1 MKSHLQK
8 GKRTLIWTPLQ
19 RKIFLLVVSLFTLV
33 FALTLVSIYQAAYN
47 QAERVFVTR
56 LNVGKNV
63 FMNEIVNAKKHL
75 DSSVETIAK
84 DWALRSA
91 IGQGEDTESI
101 KSVLFNHG
109 RRIDADIALV
119 LDKRFMLI
127 AQYGGEDL
135 TIDRF
140 LAQDLDEKQQNRA
153 WIAMVGN
160 EPFMMSAEPI
170 KAPATIGWLLMGK
183 KLNLSFLERIKN
195 LISLEIN
202 LLVLSD
208 SQNQILLSTHNNSVI
223 VQRELQQVTTSFV
236 SQGAMLDT
244 YIMGSEDWVALPFS
258 IFNNKQQHFVVV
270 LQDPIRAWLKT
281 RNAFMLELLPFFI
294 VGILLALLGSFFI
307 ARSITRPVGR
317 LLEAAKLVASG
328 SYTDPIDVSEKSELG
343 ELAQEFSSMQRAVM
357 DREHKIKDQA
367 EEIRQTNTIKYQ
379 VEIAQKEQQLAAS
392 ATDAKSRFL
401 ANVSHE
407 IRTPLNSIIGYSE
420 ILSDVNANDTDKTKA
435 ILAVHN
441 GGQYLLN
448 IVNDVLDLS
457 KIEAGK
463 IQLDKADISLV
474 GLLQEVTDYMEGFA
488 REKHL
493 AFNLNLN
500 FPLPYEFS
508 SDPTRLKQILLNLC
522 NNAIKFTHQ
531 GQVDLHVHWDAFRR
545 RFIFVVSDTG
555 PGMND
560 EQQLRLF
567 TAFSQGNQSTSRKY
581 GGTGLGLYISKQLTE
596 MLGGHI
602 KVTSQEGQGSQF
614 AVYMPYAEA
623 TNKQVMIR
631 QSQANEITGK
641 DLKPTI
647 DVPLLS
653 GHILCA
659 DDNEDNRQ
667 LVAYLVAKTGAQ
679 LTLVEDGQQALN
691 AAEHIAFDLVLMDMQ
706 MPEMDGLQATIIL
719 KQRGIQAPIIMLT
732 ANVDSNSKKD
742 MLAAGA
748 KAHFAKPIDSQRF
761 YAMLVKYL
769 YDDRS
774 DDRSKYRSDDRSEY
788 SGEGVGVEENQET
801 VVDNTSLTKFDNTH
815 DEFEQLIHN
824 YRLSFKDKLLDI
836 RFAME
841 EEDWVQI
848 KSLMH
853 KLKGSAG
860 SYGFQTLSE
869 LAILVEENIEQ
880 GNLLQAKCFV
890 VDMQQTM
897 FQLYSETE
905 QPSFQNPKMDKI

>member
-1 MKSHLQK
+1 VKSHLQK
-8 GKRTLIWTPLQ
+8 NRFALIWTPLQ
-19 RKIFLLVVSLFTLV
+19 KKIFLLVVSLFTLV

-47 QAERVFVTR
+47 QAEREFVAR

-63 FMNEIVNAKKHL
+63 FMNEIVIAKQHL

-91 IGQGEDTESI
+91 IGKGEDAKSI

-109 RRIDADIALV
+109 KRIDADIALV

-127 AQYGGEDL
+127 AQYGGKDL
-135 TIDRF
+135 TVDRF
-140 LAQDLDEKQQNRA
+140 LAQDLDIKQQNMA
-153 WIAMVGN
+153 WISMVGN
-160 EPFMMSAEPI
+160 EPFMMSAESI
-170 KAPATIGWLLMGK
+170 KAPASIGWLLMGK
-183 KLNLSFLERIKN
+183 KLNRPFLDRIKT
-195 LISLEIN
+195 LISLDIN
-202 LLVLSD
+202 VLLVGD
-208 SQNQILLSTHNNSVI
+208 SQNEILLSSQNNSVL
-223 VQRELQQVTTSFV
+223 VQQEIQNVTASFV
-236 SQGAMLDT
+236 DRGAMPDMH
-244 YIMGSEDWVALPFS
+244 IMGSEDWVGLPFS
-258 IFNNKQQHFVVV
+258 MFNNQKQHFVVV
-270 LQDPIRAWLKT
+270 LQDSISDWFKT

-294 VGILLALLGSFFI
+294 AGILLALLGSFFI

-317 LLEAAKLVASG
+317 LLQAAKLVASG
-328 SYTDPIDVSEKSELG
+328 SYTDQIEVSEKSELG
-343 ELAQEFSSMQRAVM
+343 ELAREFSSMQSAVM
-357 DREHKIKDQA
+357 EREQKIKDQA
-367 EEIRQTNTIKYQ
+367 QEIRQTNTIKHQ

-420 ILSDVNANDTDKTKA
+420 ILSDKNATEYDKSKA
-435 ILAVHN
+435 TLAVHN

-474 GLLQEVTDYMEGFA
+474 ALLQEVAAYMEGFA

-493 AFNLNLN
+493 AFNLKLN
-500 FPLPYEFS
+500 FPLPYEFH

-522 NNAIKFTHQ
+522 NNAIKFTQQ
-531 GQVDLHVHWDAFRR
+531 GQVDLNVHWDTLRQ

-555 PGMND
+555 LGMSD

-596 MLGGHI
+596 ILGGHI
-602 KVTSQEGQGSQF
+602 KVTSQEGLGSQF
-614 AVYMPYAEA
+614 AVYMPYIKAI
-623 TNKQVMIR
+623 NKQVMTD
-631 QSQANEITGK
+631 QGQADEVLQQ
-641 DLKPTI
+641 DLTPNV
-647 DVPLLS
+647 DVPKLV

-691 AAEHIAFDLVLMDMQ
+691 AIKKGTFDLVLMDMQ
-706 MPEMDGLQATIIL
+706 MPEMDGLQATTIL
-719 KQRGIQAPIIMLT
+719 QQQNFQAPIIMLT
-732 ANVDSNSKKD
+732 ANVDSNSKKN

-761 YAMLVKYL
+761 YAMLVEYL
-769 YDDRS
+769 CAKTCEKKS
-774 DDRSKYRSDDRSEY
+774 DNAVSD
-788 SGEGVGVEENQET
+788 N
-801 VVDNTSLTKFDNTH
+801 KFLIKLPNAHT
-815 DEFEQLIHN
+815 EFDQLIQN
-824 YRLSFKDKLLDI
+824 YRLSFKEKLADI
-836 RFAME
+836 HAVVKQQ
-841 EEDWVQI
+841 DWAQV

-860 SYGFQTLSE
+860 SYGFQQLSDF
-869 LAILVEENIEQ
+869 AILIENYLDQ
-880 GNLLQAKCFV
+880 GDLSKAKGYI
-890 VDMQQTM
+890 VDMQKCM
-897 FQLYSETE
+897 HKLYNETE
-905 QPSFQNPKMDKI
+905 QPLATKPKRND

>member
-8 GKRTLIWTPLQ
+8 GKQLIWTPLQ

-47 QAERVFVTR
+47 QAEREFVAR

-63 FMNEIVNAKKHL
+63 FMNEVVIAKQHL

-91 IGQGEDTESI
+91 IGQGEDTKSI

-109 RRIDADIALV
+109 KRINADIALV
-119 LDKRFMLI
+119 LDKSFMLI

-135 TIDRF
+135 TVERF
-140 LAQDLDEKQQNRA
+140 LAADLDDKQQNNP

-160 EPFMMSAEPI
+160 EPFLMAAKPI

-183 KLNLSFLERIKN
+183 KLNLTFLNRIKS
-195 LISLEIN
+195 LISLDIN
-202 LLVLSD
+202 MLVVGNN
-208 SQNQILLSTHNNSVI
+208 QNEVLLSTQTNSAA
-223 VQRELQQVTTSFV
+223 VQQELKQVTERFV
-236 SQGAMLDT
+236 TQGATVDMHV
-244 YIMGSEDWVALPFS
+244 MGSEDWVALPFS
-258 IFNNKQQHFVVV
+258 IFNNQQQYFVVL
-270 LQDPIRAWLKT
+270 LQDSIREWLKT
-281 RNAFMLELLPFFI
+281 RNTFMLELLPFFM

-317 LLEAAKLVASG
+317 LLQAAKLVASG
-328 SYTDPIDVSEKSELG
+328 SYTDPIEVSEKSELG
-343 ELAQEFSSMQRAVM
+343 ELAREFSSMQSAVM
-357 DREHKIKDQA
+357 EREQKIKDQA

-379 VEIAQKEQQLAAS
+379 VEIAQKEQHLAAS
-392 ATDAKSRFL
+392 ATEAKSRFL

-420 ILSDVNANDTDKTKA
+420 ILSDVHASEDAKTKA

-463 IQLDKADISLV
+463 IQLEKADINLV
-474 GLLQEVTDYMEGFA
+474 GLLQEVSAYMEGFA
-488 REKHL
+488 KEKHL
-493 AFNLNLN
+493 AFNLKLN
-500 FPLPYEFS
+500 FPLPYEFT

-531 GQVDLHVHWDAFRR
+531 GQVDLQVHWDTFRQ

-555 PGMND
+555 PGMSD
-560 EQQLRLF
+560 AQQLRLF

-602 KVTSQEGQGSQF
+602 KVTSQEGHGSQF
-614 AVYMPYAEA
+614 AVYMPYIAA
-623 TNKQVMIR
+623 SNKQVMIN
-631 QSQANEITGK
+631 QSQADAVLSTGAKPNLEIPELT
-641 DLKPTI
+641 
-647 DVPLLS
+647 

-679 LTLVEDGQQALN
+679 LTLVEDGKQALGV
-691 AAEHIAFDLVLMDMQ
+691 AANTPFDLILMDMQ
-706 MPEMDGLQATIIL
+706 MPEMDGLQATTIL
-719 KQRGIQAPIIMLT
+719 KQRGFDRPIIMLT
-732 ANVDSNSKKD
+732 ANVDANSKDK

-748 KAHFAKPIDSQRF
+748 TAHFPKPIDSRRF
-761 YAMLVKYL
+761 YIMLAKYL
-769 YDDRS
+769 GKTIGDETNYQASGINFYNNQDRNTG
-774 DDRSKYRSDDRSEY
+774 SE
-788 SGEGVGVEENQET
+788 
-801 VVDNTSLTKFDNTH
+801 FA
-815 DEFEQLIHN
+815 QLIQN
-824 YRLSFKDKLLDI
+824 YRVSFKDKLVAI
-836 RFAME
+836 QSAME
-841 EEDWVQI
+841 QQNWIQV

-860 SYGFQTLSE
+860 SYGFQELSDC
-869 LAILVEENIEQ
+869 AILVEQHIDSD
-880 GNLLQAKCFV
+880 NLQQANRCLITLQKH
-890 VDMQQTM
+890 MQQ
-897 FQLYSETE
+897 LYRETE
-905 QPSFQNPKMDKI
+905 SPNAKTV

>member
-1 MKSHLQK
+1 MKSKQALV
-8 GKRTLIWTPLQ
+8 WTPLQ

-47 QAERVFVTR
+47 QAEREFVTR

-63 FMNEIVNAKKHL
+63 FKNEIVIAKQHL

-91 IGQGEDTESI
+91 IGQGEDTKSI

-109 RRIDADIALV
+109 KRINADIALV

-135 TIDRF
+135 TVDRF
-140 LAQDLDEKQQNRA
+140 LAHDLDDKQKNRA

-160 EPFMMSAEPI
+160 DPFMMSAEPI

-183 KLNLSFLERIKN
+183 KLNLAFLDRIKT
-195 LISLEIN
+195 LISLDIN
-202 LLVLSD
+202 FLVVGD
-208 SQNQILLSTHNNSVI
+208 HQNKILLSTKNNTVN
-223 VQRELQQVTTSFV
+223 VQQALQLVTERFV
-236 SQGAMLDT
+236 AQGAIIDMH
-244 YIMGSEDWVALPFS
+244 IMGSEDWVALPFS
-258 IFNNKQQHFVVV
+258 IFNNQQQHFIVL
-270 LQDPIRAWLKT
+270 LQDSISDWLKT

-317 LLEAAKLVASG
+317 LLQAAKLVASG
-328 SYTDPIDVSEKSELG
+328 SYTDQIKVSEKSELG
-343 ELAQEFSSMQRAVM
+343 ELAREFSSMQSAVM
-357 DREHKIKDQA
+357 EREQKIKDQA

-392 ATDAKSRFL
+392 ATDAKNRFL

-420 ILSDVNANDTDKTKA
+420 ILSDVHASEDDKTKA

-474 GLLQEVTDYMEGFA
+474 GLLQEVSAYMEGFA

-493 AFNLNLN
+493 AFNLKLN
-500 FPLPYEFS
+500 FPVPYEFT

-531 GQVDLHVHWDAFRR
+531 GQVDLHVHWDTFRQR
-545 RFIFVVSDTG
+545 LIFVISDTG
-555 PGMND
+555 PGMSD

-614 AVYMPYAEA
+614 AVYMPYIEA
-623 TNKQVMIR
+623 SNKQVMTN
-631 QSQANEITGK
+631 QNQADAVLLRDAKPDVEIPELT
-641 DLKPTI
+641 
-647 DVPLLS
+647 

-691 AAEHIAFDLVLMDMQ
+691 VAENTAFDLVLMDMQ
-706 MPEMDGLQATIIL
+706 MPEMDGLQATTCL
-719 KQRGIQAPIIMLT
+719 KQRGFTAPIIMLT
-732 ANVDSNSKKD
+732 ANVDSNSKKS

-748 KAHFAKPIDSQRF
+748 KAHFAKPIDSQSF
-761 YAMLVKYL
+761 YAMLAKHL
-769 YDDRS
+769 GKGIDDDKKHNAVAANQPQTKPRNSRS
-774 DDRSKYRSDDRSEY
+774 
-788 SGEGVGVEENQET
+788 
-801 VVDNTSLTKFDNTH
+801 
-815 DEFEQLIHN
+815 EFEQLIQN
-824 YRLSFKDKLLDI
+824 YRLSFKDKLADI
-836 RFAME
+836 QSAIE
-841 EEDWVQI
+841 QQDWEKI

-860 SYGFQTLSE
+860 SYGFQQLSDF
-869 LAILVEENIEQ
+869 AILVEEHIDAGKPQEAKEYVATI
-880 GNLLQAKCFV
+880 QAN
-890 VDMQQTM
+890 MQQ
-897 FQLYSETE
+897 LYRETE
-905 QPSFQNPKMDKI
+905 RPNSKTA

>member
-1 MKSHLQK
+1 MKSHIQANK
-8 GKRTLIWTPLQ
+8 HPLIWTPLQ
-19 RKIFLLVVSLFTLV
+19 KKIFLLVVSLFTLV

-47 QAERVFVTR
+47 QAEREFVAR

-63 FMNEIVNAKKHL
+63 FLNEVIIAKQHL

-91 IGQGEDTESI
+91 IGQGEDAESI

-109 RRIDADIALV
+109 KRINADIALV
-119 LDKRFMLI
+119 LDKSFMLI

-135 TIDRF
+135 TVGRF
-140 LAQDLDEKQQNRA
+140 LAQDLDDKQQSRA

-170 KAPATIGWLLMGK
+170 KAPATIGWLLMGR
-183 KLNLSFLERIKN
+183 KLNLPFLDRIKT
-195 LISLEIN
+195 LISLDIN
-202 LLVLSD
+202 LLVVD
-208 SQNQILLSTHNNSVI
+208 DEQNQVLLSTQNNSVI
-223 VQRELQQVTTSFV
+223 VRQELQQVTASFV
-236 SQGAMLDT
+236 EKSTNINMHVMGA
-244 YIMGSEDWVALPFS
+244 EDWVALPFS
-258 IFNNKQQHFVVV
+258 IFNNNQQHFVVV
-270 LQDPIRAWLKT
+270 LQDSISAWLKT
-281 RNAFMLELLPFFI
+281 RNAFMLELLPFFM

-317 LLEAAKLVASG
+317 LLEAARLVASG
-328 SYTDPIDVSEKSELG
+328 SYTDQIEVSEKSELG
-343 ELAQEFSSMQRAVM
+343 ELAREFSSMQSAVM
-357 DREHKIKDQA
+357 EREQKIKDQA

-392 ATDAKSRFL
+392 ATEAKSRFL

-420 ILSDVNANDTDKTKA
+420 ILSDVNANDDDKAKA

-463 IQLDKADISLV
+463 IQLDKTDISLV
-474 GLLQEVTDYMEGFA
+474 GLLREVTAYMEGFA

-493 AFNLNLN
+493 AFNLKLN
-500 FPLPYEFS
+500 FPLPHEFN

-531 GQVDLHVHWDAFRR
+531 GQVDLQVHWDTFRQ
-545 RFIFVVSDTG
+545 RFIFVISDTG
-555 PGMND
+555 PGMSD

-614 AVYMPYAEA
+614 AVYMPYVEA
-623 TNKQVMIR
+623 ANKQVMFN
-631 QSQANEITGK
+631 QSQADEILHK
-641 DLKPTI
+641 DLKPNVH
-647 DVPLLS
+647 VPELT

-667 LVAYLVAKTGAQ
+667 LVAYLVAKTGVQ
-679 LTLVEDGQQALN
+679 LTLVEDGLQALTATEN
-691 AAEHIAFDLVLMDMQ
+691 TKFDLILMDMQ
-706 MPEMDGLQATIIL
+706 MPEMDGLQATRLI
-719 KQRGIQAPIIMLT
+719 KQRGFQGPIVMLT
-732 ANVDSNSKKD
+732 ANVDSNSKKN

-748 KAHFAKPIDSQRF
+748 IAHFAKPIDSQNF
-761 YAMLVKYL
+761 YTMLNEYL
-769 YDDRS
+769 GDKTIVGGNQPADAGNNSSNKVSNIRS
-774 DDRSKYRSDDRSEY
+774 
-788 SGEGVGVEENQET
+788 
-801 VVDNTSLTKFDNTH
+801 
-815 DEFEQLIHN
+815 EFEQLIHN
-824 YRLSFKDKLLDI
+824 YRLSFTSKLADI
-836 RFAME
+836 EAAKE
-841 EEDWVQI
+841 TQDWTCI

-860 SYGFQTLSE
+860 SYGFGQLSDF
-869 LAILVEENIEQ
+869 AILVEEHIDQ
-880 GNLLQAKCFV
+880 GNLQEAMGYIIALQDCMRQLQLTAK
-890 VDMQQTM
+890 T
-897 FQLYSETE
+897 S
-905 QPSFQNPKMDKI
+905 

>member
-1 MKSHLQK
+1 VKSHLQK
-8 GKRTLIWTPLQ
+8 NRFALIWTPLQ
-19 RKIFLLVVSLFTLV
+19 KKIFLLVVSLFTLV

-47 QAERVFVTR
+47 QAEREFVAR

-63 FMNEIVNAKKHL
+63 FMNEIVIAKQHL

-91 IGQGEDTESI
+91 IGKGEDAKSI

-109 RRIDADIALV
+109 KRIDADIALV

-127 AQYGGEDL
+127 AQYGGKDL
-135 TIDRF
+135 TVDRF
-140 LAQDLDEKQQNRA
+140 LAQDLDIKQQNMA
-153 WIAMVGN
+153 WISMVGN
-160 EPFMMSAEPI
+160 EPFMMSAESI
-170 KAPATIGWLLMGK
+170 KAPASIGWLLMGK
-183 KLNLSFLERIKN
+183 KLNRPFLDRIKT
-195 LISLEIN
+195 LISLDIN
-202 LLVLSD
+202 VLLVGD
-208 SQNQILLSTHNNSVI
+208 SQNEILLSSQNNSVL
-223 VQRELQQVTTSFV
+223 VQQEIQNVTASFV
-236 SQGAMLDT
+236 DRGAMPDMH
-244 YIMGSEDWVALPFS
+244 IMGSEDWVGLPFS
-258 IFNNKQQHFVVV
+258 IFNNQKQHFVVV
-270 LQDPIRAWLKT
+270 LQDSISDWFKT

-294 VGILLALLGSFFI
+294 AGILLALLGSFFI

-317 LLEAAKLVASG
+317 LLQAAKLVASG
-328 SYTDPIDVSEKSELG
+328 SYTDQIKVSEKSELG
-343 ELAQEFSSMQRAVM
+343 ELAREFSSMQSAVM
-357 DREHKIKDQA
+357 EREQKIKDQA
-367 EEIRQTNTIKYQ
+367 QEIRQTNTIKHQ

-420 ILSDVNANDTDKTKA
+420 ILSDKNATEYDKSKA
-435 ILAVHN
+435 TLAVHN

-474 GLLQEVTDYMEGFA
+474 ALLQEVAAYMEGFA

-493 AFNLNLN
+493 AFNLKLN
-500 FPLPYEFS
+500 FPLPYEFH

-522 NNAIKFTHQ
+522 NNAIKFTQQ
-531 GQVDLHVHWDAFRR
+531 GQVDLNVHWDTLRQ

-555 PGMND
+555 LGMSD

-596 MLGGHI
+596 ILGGHI
-602 KVTSQEGQGSQF
+602 KVTSQEGLGSQF
-614 AVYMPYAEA
+614 AVYMPYIKAI
-623 TNKQVMIR
+623 NKQVMTD
-631 QSQANEITGK
+631 QGQADEVLQQ
-641 DLKPTI
+641 DLTPNI
-647 DVPLLS
+647 DVPKLV

-691 AAEHIAFDLVLMDMQ
+691 AIKKDTFDLVLMDMQ
-706 MPEMDGLQATIIL
+706 MPEMDGLQATTIL
-719 KQRGIQAPIIMLT
+719 QQQNFQAPIIMLT
-732 ANVDSNSKKD
+732 ANVDSNSKKN

-761 YAMLVKYL
+761 YAMLVEYL
-769 YDDRS
+769 CAKTCEKKS
-774 DDRSKYRSDDRSEY
+774 DNAVSD
-788 SGEGVGVEENQET
+788 N
-801 VVDNTSLTKFDNTH
+801 KFLIKLPNAHT
-815 DEFEQLIHN
+815 EFDQLIQN
-824 YRLSFKDKLLDI
+824 YRLSFKEKLADI
-836 RFAME
+836 HAVVKQQ
-841 EEDWVQI
+841 DWAQV

-860 SYGFQTLSE
+860 SYGFQQLSDF
-869 LAILVEENIEQ
+869 AILIENYLDQ
-880 GNLLQAKCFV
+880 GDLSKAKGYI
-890 VDMQQTM
+890 VDMQKCM
-897 FQLYSETE
+897 HKLYNETE
-905 QPSFQNPKMDKI
+905 QPLATKPKRND

>member
-8 GKRTLIWTPLQ
+8 NRFALIWTPLQ
-19 RKIFLLVVSLFTLV
+19 KKIFLLVVSLFTLV

-47 QAERVFVTR
+47 QAEREFVAR

-63 FMNEIVNAKKHL
+63 FMNEIVIAKQHL

-91 IGQGEDTESI
+91 IGKGEDAKSI

-109 RRIDADIALV
+109 KRIDADIALV

-127 AQYGGEDL
+127 AQYGGKDL
-135 TIDRF
+135 TVDRF
-140 LAQDLDEKQQNRA
+140 LAQDLDIKQQNMA
-153 WIAMVGN
+153 WISMVGN
-160 EPFMMSAEPI
+160 EPFMMSAESI
-170 KAPATIGWLLMGK
+170 KAPASIGWLLMGK
-183 KLNLSFLERIKN
+183 KLNRPFLDRIKT
-195 LISLEIN
+195 LISLDIN
-202 LLVLSD
+202 VLLVGD
-208 SQNQILLSTHNNSVI
+208 SQNEILLSSQNNSVL
-223 VQRELQQVTTSFV
+223 VQQEIQNVTASFV
-236 SQGAMLDT
+236 DRGAMPDMH
-244 YIMGSEDWVALPFS
+244 IMGSEDWVGLPFS
-258 IFNNKQQHFVVV
+258 IFNNQKQHFVVV
-270 LQDPIRAWLKT
+270 LQDSISDWFKT

-294 VGILLALLGSFFI
+294 AGILLALLGSFFI

-317 LLEAAKLVASG
+317 LLQAAKLVASG
-328 SYTDPIDVSEKSELG
+328 SYTDQIKVSEKSELG
-343 ELAQEFSSMQRAVM
+343 ELAREFSSMQSAVM
-357 DREHKIKDQA
+357 EREQKIKDQA
-367 EEIRQTNTIKYQ
+367 QEIRQTNTIKHQ

-420 ILSDVNANDTDKTKA
+420 ILSDKNATEYDKSKA
-435 ILAVHN
+435 TLAVHN

-474 GLLQEVTDYMEGFA
+474 ALLQEVAAYMEGFA

-493 AFNLNLN
+493 AFNLKLN
-500 FPLPYEFS
+500 FPLPYEFH

-522 NNAIKFTHQ
+522 NNAIKFTQQ
-531 GQVDLHVHWDAFRR
+531 GQVDLNVHWDTLRQ

-555 PGMND
+555 LGMSD

-596 MLGGHI
+596 ILGGHI
-602 KVTSQEGQGSQF
+602 KVTSQEGLGSQF
-614 AVYMPYAEA
+614 AVYMPYIKAI
-623 TNKQVMIR
+623 NKQVMTD
-631 QSQANEITGK
+631 QGQADEVLQQ
-641 DLKPTI
+641 DLTPNI
-647 DVPLLS
+647 DVPKLV

-691 AAEHIAFDLVLMDMQ
+691 AIKKGTFDLVLMDMQ
-706 MPEMDGLQATIIL
+706 MPEMDGLQATTIL
-719 KQRGIQAPIIMLT
+719 QQQNFQAPIIMLT
-732 ANVDSNSKKD
+732 ANVDSNSKKN

-761 YAMLVKYL
+761 YAMLVEYL
-769 YDDRS
+769 CAKTCEKKS
-774 DDRSKYRSDDRSEY
+774 DNAVSD
-788 SGEGVGVEENQET
+788 N
-801 VVDNTSLTKFDNTH
+801 KFLIKLPNAHT
-815 DEFEQLIHN
+815 EFDQLIQN
-824 YRLSFKDKLLDI
+824 YRLSFKEKLADI
-836 RFAME
+836 HAVVKQQ
-841 EEDWVQI
+841 DWAQV

-860 SYGFQTLSE
+860 SYGFQQLSDF
-869 LAILVEENIEQ
+869 AILIENYLDQ
-880 GNLLQAKCFV
+880 GDLSKAKGYI
-890 VDMQQTM
+890 VDMQKCM
-897 FQLYSETE
+897 HKLYNETE
-905 QPSFQNPKMDKI
+905 QPLATKPKRND

>member
-1 MKSHLQK
+1 MTSQHA
-8 GKRTLIWTPLQ
+8 LIWTPLQ

-47 QAERVFVTR
+47 QAEREFVTR

-63 FMNEIVNAKKHL
+63 FMNEIVIAKQHL

-91 IGQGEDTESI
+91 IGLGEDAESI

-109 RRIDADIALV
+109 KRIDADIALV

-135 TIDRF
+135 TVDRF
-140 LAQDLDEKQQNRA
+140 LAQNLDEKQQSRA
-153 WIAMVGN
+153 WITMVDT
-160 EPFMMSAEPI
+160 EPFIMSAEPI

-183 KLNLSFLERIKN
+183 KLSLHFLDRIKT
-195 LISLEIN
+195 LISLDIN
-202 LLVLSD
+202 LLVVGD
-208 SQNQILLSTHNNSVI
+208 NQNQLLLSTQHNNVI
-223 VQRELQQVTTSFV
+223 VAQELQQVASSFV
-236 SQGAMLDT
+236 AQGAIIDMP
-244 YIMGSEDWVALPFS
+244 IMGSEDWVALPFS
-258 IFNNKQQHFVVV
+258 IFNHQQQHFVVV
-270 LQDPIRAWLKT
+270 LQDSIRAWLKT
-281 RNAFMLELLPFFI
+281 RNVFMLELLPFFI
-294 VGILLALLGSFFI
+294 VGILLALLGSFLI

-317 LLEAAKLVASG
+317 LLQAAKLVASG
-328 SYTDPIDVSEKSELG
+328 SYTDPIEVSEKSELG
-343 ELAQEFSSMQRAVM
+343 ELAREFSSMQSAVM
-357 DREHKIKDQA
+357 EREQKIKDQA

-420 ILSDVNANDTDKTKA
+420 ILSDVNASESDKTKA
-435 ILAVHN
+435 TLAVHN

-463 IQLDKADISLV
+463 IQLNKTDISLV
-474 GLLQEVTDYMEGFA
+474 GMLQEVTAYMEGFA
-488 REKHL
+488 KEKHL
-493 AFNLNLN
+493 AFHLKLN
-500 FPLPYEFS
+500 FPLPYEFN

-531 GQVDLHVHWDAFRR
+531 GQVDLHVHWDTFKR

-555 PGMND
+555 PGMSD

-567 TAFSQGNQSTSRKY
+567 TAFSQGNQSSSRKY

-614 AVYMPYAEA
+614 AVYMPYIAA
-623 TNKQVMIR
+623 TDKQVMTN
-631 QSQANEITGK
+631 QHQADEVLRR
-641 DLKPTI
+641 DLKPKV
-647 DVPLLS
+647 DVPELK

-679 LTLVEDGQQALN
+679 LTLVEDGLQALDVSEN
-691 AAEHIAFDLVLMDMQ
+691 TSFDLVLMDMQ
-706 MPEMDGLQATIIL
+706 MPEMDGLQATTIL
-719 KQRGIQAPIIMLT
+719 KQRGFQAPIIMLT
-732 ANVDSNSKKD
+732 ANVDVNSKNK

-761 YAMLVKYL
+761 YAMLAEYL
-769 YDDRS
+769 GD
-774 DDRSKYRSDDRSEY
+774 KP
-788 SGEGVGVEENQET
+788 GEGTIAKTAVENKSVT
-801 VVDNTSLTKFDNTH
+801 TFLNRPS
-815 DEFEQLIHN
+815 EFEQLVQN
-824 YRLSFKDKLLDI
+824 YRLSFKDKLADI
-836 RFAME
+836 QGAIE
-841 EEDWVQI
+841 QDDWAQI

-860 SYGFQTLSE
+860 SYGFQQLSD
-869 LAILVEENIEQ
+869 LAILAEEHIDR
-880 GNLLQAKCFV
+880 GHLLEAKAYI
-890 VDMQQTM
+890 VDMQKCM
-897 FQLYSETE
+897 GQLYRDTGPPNSQTA
-905 QPSFQNPKMDKI
+905 

>member
-1 MKSHLQK
+1 MKSKPALV
-8 GKRTLIWTPLQ
+8 WTPLQ
-19 RKIFLLVVSLFTLV
+19 RKIFLLVVSLFSLV

-47 QAERVFVTR
+47 QAEREFVAR

-63 FMNEIVNAKKHL
+63 FMNEVVIAKQHL

-109 RRIDADIALV
+109 QRINADIALV

-135 TIDRF
+135 TVDRF
-140 LAQDLDEKQQNRA
+140 LAQNLNDKQQNKA

-183 KLNLSFLERIKN
+183 KLNLPFLNRIKG
-195 LISLEIN
+195 LISLDIN
-202 LLVLSD
+202 MLVVSN
-208 SQNQILLSTHNNSVI
+208 NQSEVLLSTPNNNAA
-223 VQRELQQVTTSFV
+223 VQLELQQLAQRFV
-236 SQGAMLDT
+236 AQGAAIDMHE
-244 YIMGSEDWVALPFS
+244 IGSEDWVALPFS
-258 IFNNKQQHFVVV
+258 IFNNQQQYFVVL
-270 LQDPIRAWLKT
+270 LQDSISDWLKT
-281 RNAFMLELLPFFI
+281 RNAFMLELLPFFM
-294 VGILLALLGSFFI
+294 VGILLALLGSFLI

-317 LLEAAKLVASG
+317 LLQAAKLVASG
-328 SYTDPIDVSEKSELG
+328 SYTDPIEVSEKSELG
-343 ELAQEFSSMQRAVM
+343 ELAREFSSMQSAVM
-357 DREHKIKDQA
+357 EREQKIKDQA

-392 ATDAKSRFL
+392 ATEAKSRFL

-420 ILSDVNANDTDKTKA
+420 ILSDALASEEDKTKA

-463 IQLDKADISLV
+463 IQLVKADISLV
-474 GLLQEVTDYMEGFA
+474 GLLQEVSAYMEGFA
-488 REKHL
+488 REKQL
-493 AFNLNLN
+493 AFNLQLN
-500 FPLPYEFS
+500 FPLPYEFNC
-508 SDPTRLKQILLNLC
+508 DPTRLKQILLNLC

-531 GQVDLHVHWDAFRR
+531 GQVDLQVHWDTFRQ

-555 PGMND
+555 PGMSD

-614 AVYMPYAEA
+614 AVYMPYTEA
-623 TNKQVMIR
+623 SNKDVMIN
-631 QSQANEITGK
+631 QSQANEVFTK
-641 DLKPTI
+641 DVKPDADI
-647 DVPLLS
+647 PELN

-667 LVAYLVAKTGAQ
+667 LVAYLVAKTGAK
-679 LTLVEDGQQALN
+679 LTLVEDGQQALDV
-691 AAEHIAFDLVLMDMQ
+691 AEKMHFDLVLMDMQ
-706 MPEMDGLQATIIL
+706 MPEMDGLQATTML
-719 KQRGIQAPIIMLT
+719 KQRGLQAPIIMLT
-732 ANVDSNSKKD
+732 ANVDSTSKKQ
-742 MLAAGA
+742 MLAVGA
-748 KAHFAKPIDSQRF
+748 KAHFPKPIDSRRF
-761 YAMLVKYL
+761 YIMLAEYL
-769 YDDRS
+769 GKSAEIS
-774 DDRSKYRSDDRSEY
+774 DAAGADNISGTKDQNSASEF
-788 SGEGVGVEENQET
+788 T
-801 VVDNTSLTKFDNTH
+801 
-815 DEFEQLIHN
+815 QLILN
-824 YRLSFKDKLLDI
+824 YRLSFKDKLDDI
-836 RFAME
+836 QEAIEQQNWM
-841 EEDWVQI
+841 QL

-860 SYGFQTLSE
+860 SYGFQELSE
-869 LAILVEENIEQ
+869 LAILVE
-880 GNLLQAKCFV
+880 
-890 VDMQQTM
+890 QQIDLGDYKDATRYLKTM
-897 FQLYSETE
+897 LTKLDLLYSETD
-905 QPSFQNPKMDKI
+905 QRI

>member
-8 GKRTLIWTPLQ
+8 GKQLIWTPLQ

-47 QAERVFVTR
+47 QAEREFVAR

-63 FMNEIVNAKKHL
+63 FMNEVVIAKQHL

-109 RRIDADIALV
+109 KRIKADIALV

-135 TIDRF
+135 TVDQF
-140 LAQDLDEKQQNRA
+140 LAQDLDDKQQNNA

-183 KLNLSFLERIKN
+183 KLNLPFLDRIKS
-195 LISLEIN
+195 LISLDIN
-202 LLVLSD
+202 LLVLGD
-208 SQNQILLSTHNNSVI
+208 NQNKVLLSTQQNSAT
-223 VQRELQQVTTSFV
+223 VQLELQQVTERFV
-236 SQGAMLDT
+236 SQGATIDMH
-244 YIMGSEDWVALPFS
+244 IMGSEDWVALPFS
-258 IFNNKQQHFVVV
+258 IFNNQQQHFIVL
-270 LQDPIRAWLKT
+270 LQDSISDWLKT

-317 LLEAAKLVASG
+317 LLQAAKLVASG
-328 SYTDPIDVSEKSELG
+328 SYTDQIEVSEKSELG
-343 ELAQEFSSMQRAVM
+343 ELAREFSSMQSAVM
-357 DREHKIKDQA
+357 EREQKIKDQA

-420 ILSDVNANDTDKTKA
+420 ILSDVHASEDDKNKA

-463 IQLDKADISLV
+463 IQLVKTDISLV
-474 GLLQEVTDYMEGFA
+474 GLLQEVSAYMEGFA

-493 AFNLNLN
+493 AFNLELN
-500 FPLPYEFS
+500 FPLPYEFN

-531 GQVDLHVHWDAFRR
+531 GQVDLHVHWDTFRK

-555 PGMND
+555 PGMSD

-567 TAFSQGNQSTSRKY
+567 TAFSQGNQSISRKY

-602 KVTSQEGQGSQF
+602 KVTSQEGKGSQF
-614 AVYMPYAEA
+614 AVYIPYVEA
-623 TNKQVMIR
+623 ANKQVMIN
-631 QSQANEITGK
+631 QNQADEVLNRDT
-641 DLKPTI
+641 KP
-647 DVPLLS
+647 DVDIPELT

-667 LVAYLVAKTGAQ
+667 LVAYLVAKTGAK
-679 LTLVEDGQQALN
+679 LTLVEDGQQALDV
-691 AAEHIAFDLVLMDMQ
+691 AADTPFDLVLMDMQ
-706 MPEMDGLQATIIL
+706 MPEMDGLQATTIL
-719 KQRGIQAPIIMLT
+719 KQSGFQAPIIMLT
-732 ANVDSNSKKD
+732 ANVDSNSKNK

-748 KAHFAKPIDSQRF
+748 KAHFPKPIDSRHF
-761 YAMLVKYL
+761 YMMLAEYL
-769 YDDRS
+769 GKGIDVETRHQTAGDNE
-774 DDRSKYRSDDRSEY
+774 SE
-788 SGEGVGVEENQET
+788 T
-801 VVDNTSLTKFDNTH
+801 KHRNTGS
-815 DEFEQLIHN
+815 EFEQLIQN
-824 YRLSFKDKLLDI
+824 YRLSFKDKIADI
-836 RFAME
+836 QEAIE
-841 EEDWVQI
+841 QENWGQI

-860 SYGFQTLSE
+860 SYGFQQLSDF
-869 LAILVEENIEQ
+869 AILIEEHIDA
-880 GNLLQAKCFV
+880 GNLQEAKVNVTTMQAK
-890 VDMQQTM
+890 MQL
-897 FQLYSETE
+897 LYSETE
-905 QPSFQNPKMDKI
+905 LPNSKTA

>member
-8 GKRTLIWTPLQ
+8 GKQLIWTPLQ

-47 QAERVFVTR
+47 QAEREFVTR
-56 LNVGKNV
+56 LSVGKNV
-63 FMNEIVNAKKHL
+63 FMNEIVIAKQHL

-91 IGQGEDTESI
+91 IGQGEDAESI

-109 RRIDADIALV
+109 KRINADIALV

-135 TIDRF
+135 TVDRF
-140 LAQDLDEKQQNRA
+140 LAQNLDDKQQNRA

-160 EPFMMSAEPI
+160 EPFIMSAEPI

-183 KLNLSFLERIKN
+183 KLNLPFLNRIKT
-195 LISLEIN
+195 LISLDIN
-202 LLVLSD
+202 FLVVGNN
-208 SQNQILLSTHNNSVI
+208 QNQILLSTQENSSV
-223 VQRELQQVTTSFV
+223 VQRELQQVTATYV
-236 SQGAMLDT
+236 AQGARVDMHV
-244 YIMGSEDWVALPFS
+244 MGTDDWVALPFA
-258 IFNNKQQHFVVV
+258 IFNNKQQHFVVM
-270 LQDPIRAWLKT
+270 LQDSISDWLKN

-294 VGILLALLGSFFI
+294 VGVLLALLGSFFI

-317 LLEAAKLVASG
+317 LLQAAKLVASG
-328 SYTDPIDVSEKSELG
+328 SYTDQIKVSEKSELG
-343 ELAQEFSSMQRAVM
+343 ELAREFSSMQSAVM
-357 DREHKIKDQA
+357 EREQKIKDQA

-379 VEIAQKEQQLAAS
+379 VEIAHKEQQLAAS
-392 ATDAKSRFL
+392 ATAAKSRFL

-407 IRTPLNSIIGYSE
+407 IRTPLNSIIGFSE
-420 ILSDVNANDTDKTKA
+420 ILSDENADESDRTKA

-463 IQLDKADISLV
+463 IQLNKADISLV
-474 GLLQEVTDYMEGFA
+474 GLLQEVTAYMEDFA

-493 AFNLNLN
+493 DFNIKLN
-500 FPLPYEFS
+500 FPVPYEFN

-531 GQVDLHVHWDAFRR
+531 GHVDLHIHWDTLRQ

-555 PGMND
+555 PGMSD

-581 GGTGLGLYISKQLTE
+581 GGTGLGLYISKQLVE

-614 AVYMPYAEA
+614 AVYMPYVEA
-623 TNKQVMIR
+623 TNKQVMTSQR
-631 QSQANEITGK
+631 QADEVLFR
-641 DLKPTI
+641 DLKPNVRIPT
-647 DVPLLS
+647 LL

-679 LTLVEDGQQALN
+679 LTLVNDGQQALN
-691 AAEHIAFDLVLMDMQ
+691 VIENNKFDLVLMDMQ
-706 MPEMDGLQATIIL
+706 MPEMDGLQATTIL
-719 KQRGIQAPIIMLT
+719 QKRGFTAPIVMLT
-732 ANVDSNSKKD
+732 ANVDSSSKKK

-748 KAHFAKPIDSQRF
+748 KAHFAKPIDSQNF
-761 YAMLVKYL
+761 YSMLAEYL
-769 YDDRS
+769 S
-774 DDRSKYRSDDRSEY
+774 NGSEC
-788 SGEGVGVEENQET
+788 EENREL
-801 VVDNTSLTKFDNTH
+801 VIKNELPPKPFDGRS
-815 DEFEQLIHN
+815 EFEQLIQN
-824 YRLSFKDKLLDI
+824 YRLSFKSKLADI
-836 RFAME
+836 QVAFE
-841 EEDWVQI
+841 QEDWLQI

-860 SYGFQTLSE
+860 SYGFQQLSE
-869 LAILVEENIEQ
+869 YATLVEESIDDD
-880 GNLLQAKCFV
+880 NLQEAKQYV
-890 VDMQQTM
+890 TAMQESM
-897 FQLYSETE
+897 CQLYNETE
-905 QPSFQNPKMDKI
+905 KTTVIE

>member
-1 MKSHLQK
+1 VKSHLQRNK
-8 GKRTLIWTPLQ
+8 HARIWTPLQ

-47 QAERVFVTR
+47 QAEREFVAR

-63 FMNEIVNAKKHL
+63 FMNEVVIAKQHL

-91 IGQGEDTESI
+91 IGQGEDAESI

-109 RRIDADIALV
+109 KRINADIALV
-119 LDKRFMLI
+119 LDKSFMLI

-135 TIDRF
+135 TVDRF
-140 LAQDLDEKQQNRA
+140 LAQNLDDRQQNRA

-183 KLNLSFLERIKN
+183 KLNLAFLNRIKT
-195 LISLEIN
+195 LISLDIN
-202 LLVLSD
+202 LLVVGD
-208 SQNQILLSTHNNSVI
+208 SQNQILLSTQNNSQI
-223 VQRELQQVTTSFV
+223 VQQELQQVTGSFV
-236 SQGAMLDT
+236 AQGAMIDMH
-244 YIMGSEDWVALPFS
+244 IMGSEDWVALPFS

-270 LQDPIRAWLKT
+270 LQDSISAWLKT
-281 RNAFMLELLPFFI
+281 RNTFMLELLPFFI

-328 SYTDPIDVSEKSELG
+328 SYTDQIKVPEKSELG
-343 ELAQEFSSMQRAVM
+343 ELAREFSNMQSAVM
-357 DREHKIKDQA
+357 EREQKIKDQA

-420 ILSDVNANDTDKTKA
+420 ILSDINATENDKA
-435 ILAVHN
+435 KATLAVHN

-474 GLLQEVTDYMEGFA
+474 RLLQEVTAYMEEFA

-493 AFNLNLN
+493 TFNLKLN
-500 FPLPYEFS
+500 FPLPYEFT

-531 GQVDLHVHWDAFRR
+531 GQVDLHVHWDTSRQ

-555 PGMND
+555 PGMSD

-602 KVTSQEGQGSQF
+602 KVSSQEGQGSQF
-614 AVYMPYAEA
+614 AVYMPYIEA
-623 TNKQVMIR
+623 TNKQVMTH
-631 QSQANEITGK
+631 QNQADEVLHRN
-641 DLKPTI
+641 LKPNVH
-647 DVPLLS
+647 VPTLS

-691 AAEHIAFDLVLMDMQ
+691 VAANTQFDLLLMDMQ
-706 MPEMDGLQATIIL
+706 MPEMDGLQATTIL
-719 KQRGIQAPIIMLT
+719 KQRGLLAPIIMLT
-732 ANVDSNSKKD
+732 ANVDSNSKKN

-748 KAHFAKPIDSQRF
+748 KAHFAKPIDSQSF
-761 YAMLVKYL
+761 YAML
-769 YDDRS
+769 
-774 DDRSKYRSDDRSEY
+774 SEY
-788 SGEGVGVEENQET
+788 LSDESGHEKDEGT
-801 VVDNTSLTKFDNTH
+801 VNKVAVTNKSLTKLHNKRS
-815 DEFEQLIHN
+815 EFEQLIQN
-824 YRLSFKDKLLDI
+824 YRLSFKDKLADI
-836 RFAME
+836 QVAIE
-841 EEDWVQI
+841 QQDWAQI

-860 SYGFQTLSE
+860 SYGFQQLSDF
-869 LAILVEENIEQ
+869 AILVEEHIDLD
-880 GNLLQAKCFV
+880 NLQEAKRYV
-890 VDMQQTM
+890 VDMQECM
-897 FQLYSETE
+897 RQLYSETE
-905 QPSFQNPKMDKI
+905 QPNSKTA

>member
-1 MKSHLQK
+1 VKSHRDMK
-8 GKRTLIWTPLQ
+8 GKQALIWTPLQ

-47 QAERVFVTR
+47 QAEREFVTR

-63 FMNEIVNAKKHL
+63 FMNEVVIAKQHL

-91 IGQGEDTESI
+91 IGQGEDAESI

-109 RRIDADIALV
+109 KRINADIALV
-119 LDKRFMLI
+119 LDKSFMLI

-135 TIDRF
+135 TVDRF
-140 LAQDLDEKQQNRA
+140 LAQDLNNKQQNRA

-183 KLNLSFLERIKN
+183 KLNLPFLDRIKS
-195 LISLEIN
+195 LITLDIN
-202 LLVLSD
+202 FLVVGD
-208 SQNQILLSTHNNSVI
+208 NQNQILLSTQNNSAI
-223 VQRELQQVTTSFV
+223 VQQELQQVTASFV
-236 SQGAMLDT
+236 AKGAMLDKH
-244 YIMGSEDWVALPFS
+244 IMGSEDWVALPFS
-258 IFNNKQQHFVVV
+258 IFNNKQQYFVVV
-270 LQDPIRAWLKT
+270 LQDSISDWLKN
-281 RNAFMLELLPFFI
+281 RNAFMLELLPFFM

-317 LLEAAKLVASG
+317 LLDAAKLVASG
-328 SYTDPIDVSEKSELG
+328 SYTDPIEVSEKSELG
-343 ELAQEFSSMQRAVM
+343 ELAREFSSMQSAVM
-357 DREHKIKDQA
+357 EREQKIKDQA
-367 EEIRQTNTIKYQ
+367 EEIRQTNSIKHQ

-407 IRTPLNSIIGYSE
+407 IRTPLNSIIGFSE
-420 ILSDVNANDTDKTKA
+420 ILSDVHATENDKA
-435 ILAVHN
+435 KATLAVHN

-463 IQLDKADISLV
+463 IKLDKTDISLV
-474 GLLQEVTDYMEGFA
+474 GLLQEVSAYMEGFA
-488 REKHL
+488 REKDL
-493 AFNLNLN
+493 AFNLKLH
-500 FPLPYEFS
+500 FPLPYEFN

-531 GQVDLHVHWDAFRR
+531 GQVDLHVHWDTLKQ
-545 RFIFVVSDTG
+545 RFIFVIIDTG
-555 PGMND
+555 SGMSD
-560 EQQLRLF
+560 AQQLRLF
-567 TAFSQGNQSTSRKY
+567 TAFSQGNQSTNRKY

-602 KVTSQEGQGSQF
+602 KVTSQEGRGSQF
-614 AVYMPYAEA
+614 AVYMPYMEA
-623 TNKQVMIR
+623 SNKQVMTN
-631 QSQANEITGK
+631 QSQADEVLLK
-641 DLKPTI
+641 DAKP
-647 DVPLLS
+647 DVDIPELT

-679 LTLVEDGQQALN
+679 LTLVNDGQQALN
-691 AAEHIAFDLVLMDMQ
+691 VAENGQFDLVLMDMQ
-706 MPEMDGLQATIIL
+706 MPEVDGLQATTIL
-719 KQRGIQAPIIMLT
+719 KQRGFQAPIIMLT
-732 ANVDSNSKKD
+732 ANVDSNSKKS

-761 YAMLVKYL
+761 YAMLAKYL
-769 YDDRS
+769 GKGIDHKTNHQAVTKNESHNRHGNNRS
-774 DDRSKYRSDDRSEY
+774 
-788 SGEGVGVEENQET
+788 
-801 VVDNTSLTKFDNTH
+801 
-815 DEFEQLIHN
+815 EFEQLIHN
-824 YRLSFKDKLLDI
+824 YRLSFKTKLADI
-836 RFAME
+836 QSAIE
-841 EEDWVQI
+841 QQDWAQI
-848 KSLMH
+848 KFLMH

-860 SYGFQTLSE
+860 SYGFQQLSDF
-869 LAILVEENIEQ
+869 ATLVEEHLDN
-880 GNLLQAKCFV
+880 GSLQEAKGYV
-890 VDMQQTM
+890 TAMQDCM
-897 FQLYSETE
+897 RQLYSETE
-905 QPSFQNPKMDKI
+905 QSKSIEWNE

>member
-8 GKRTLIWTPLQ
+8 GKHALIWTPLQ

-47 QAERVFVTR
+47 QAEREFVTR
-56 LNVGKNV
+56 LSVGKNV
-63 FMNEIVNAKKHL
+63 FMNEIEIAKQHL

-91 IGQGEDTESI
+91 IGQGEDAESI

-109 RRIDADIALV
+109 KRIHADIALV
-119 LDKRFMLI
+119 LDKDFMLI

-135 TIDRF
+135 TVDRF
-140 LAQDLDEKQQNRA
+140 LARGLDDKQKNMA
-153 WIAMVGN
+153 WIAMLGN

-183 KLNLSFLERIKN
+183 KLNISFLNRVKT
-195 LISLEIN
+195 LISLDIN
-202 LLVLSD
+202 FLLVGE
-208 SQNQILLSTHNNSVI
+208 SQNQILLSTQNNSLA
-223 VQRELQQVTTSFV
+223 VQQELRQVTQSFV
-236 SQGAMLDT
+236 SQGAMIDMH
-244 YIMGSEDWVALPFS
+244 IMGSEDWIALPFS
-258 IFNNKQQHFVVV
+258 IFNNKQQFVVV
-270 LQDPIRAWLKT
+270 LQDSISGWLKS
-281 RNAFMLELLPFFI
+281 RNIFMLELLPFFI

-328 SYTDPIDVSEKSELG
+328 SYTDQIEVSEKSELG
-343 ELAQEFSSMQRAVM
+343 ELAREFSRMQSAVM
-357 DREHKIKDQA
+357 EREQKIKDQA
-367 EEIRQTNTIKYQ
+367 EEIRQTNTIKHQ

-420 ILSDVNANDTDKTKA
+420 ILSDAYASESDKAKA

-463 IQLDKADISLV
+463 IQLDKTDISLV
-474 GLLQEVTDYMEGFA
+474 KLLQEVTVYMEGFA

-493 AFNLNLN
+493 AFNLKLN
-500 FPLPYEFS
+500 FPLPYEFH

-531 GQVDLHVHWDAFRR
+531 GQVDLHVHWDTYRQ

-555 PGMND
+555 PGMSD
-560 EQQLRLF
+560 AQQLRLF

-596 MLGGHI
+596 NLGGHI

-614 AVYMPYAEA
+614 AVYMPYIEA
-623 TNKQVMIR
+623 TNKEVMTN
-631 QSQANEITGK
+631 QAQADEVLHL
-641 DLKPTI
+641 DLKPSVT
-647 DVPLLS
+647 VPKLC

-679 LTLVEDGQQALN
+679 LTLVDDGQQALDV
-691 AAEHIAFDLVLMDMQ
+691 AENTQFDLVLMDMQ
-706 MPEMDGLQATIIL
+706 MPQMDGLQATTIL
-719 KQRGIQAPIIMLT
+719 KQRDFQAPIVMLT
-732 ANVDSNSKKD
+732 ANVDANSKKK

-761 YAMLVKYL
+761 YAMLVEYL
-769 YDDRS
+769 G
-774 DDRSKYRSDDRSEY
+774 
-788 SGEGVGVEENQET
+788 GELGNRKSQQTQDKEIVKHRPVT
-801 VVDNTSLTKFDNTH
+801 
-815 DEFEQLIHN
+815 EFEQLIQH
-824 YRLSFKDKLLDI
+824 YRLSFKHKLADI
-836 RFAME
+836 QIAIDQD
-841 EEDWVQI
+841 DWTKI
-848 KSLMH
+848 ESLMH

-860 SYGFQTLSE
+860 SYGFQQLSDF
-869 LAILVEENIEQ
+869 AILVEEHIAQ
-880 GNLLQAKCFV
+880 GNLPEAKRYIA
-890 VDMQQTM
+890 DMQKSM
-897 FQLYSETE
+897 RQLYSETE
-905 QPSFQNPKMDKI
+905 QFTSPSV

>member
-1 MKSHLQK
+1 VKLHLQK
-8 GKRTLIWTPLQ
+8 GKHKGKQALIWTPLQ

-47 QAERVFVTR
+47 QAEREFVTR

-63 FMNEIVNAKKHL
+63 FMNEVVIAKQHL

-91 IGQGEDTESI
+91 IGQGEDAESI

-109 RRIDADIALV
+109 KRINADIALV
-119 LDKRFMLI
+119 LDKGFMLI

-135 TIDRF
+135 TVDRF
-140 LAQDLDEKQQNRA
+140 LAQDLDDKQQNRA

-183 KLNLSFLERIKN
+183 KLNLPFLDRIKS
-195 LISLEIN
+195 LISLDIN
-202 LLVLSD
+202 FLVVGD
-208 SQNQILLSTHNNSVI
+208 NQNQILLSTQNNSAL
-223 VQRELQQVTTSFV
+223 VQQELQQVTASFV
-236 SQGAMLDT
+236 AQGAMLDMH
-244 YIMGSEDWVALPFS
+244 IMGSEDWVALPFN
-258 IFNNKQQHFVVV
+258 IFNNKQQYFVVV
-270 LQDPIRAWLKT
+270 LQDSISDWLKN
-281 RNAFMLELLPFFI
+281 RNAFMLELLPFFM

-317 LLEAAKLVASG
+317 LLDAAKLVASG
-328 SYTDPIDVSEKSELG
+328 SYTDPIEVSEKSELG
-343 ELAQEFSSMQRAVM
+343 ELAREFSSMQSAVM
-357 DREHKIKDQA
+357 EREQKIKDQA
-367 EEIRQTNTIKYQ
+367 EEIRQTNSIKHQ

-407 IRTPLNSIIGYSE
+407 IRTPLNSIIGFSE
-420 ILSDVNANDTDKTKA
+420 ILSDVNANENDKAKA
-435 ILAVHN
+435 ILAIHN

-463 IQLDKADISLV
+463 IKLDKTDISLV
-474 GLLQEVTDYMEGFA
+474 GLLQEVSAYMEGFA

-493 AFNLNLN
+493 AFNLKLH
-500 FPLPYEFS
+500 FPLPYEFN

-531 GQVDLHVHWDAFRR
+531 GQVDLHIHWDTLRQ

-555 PGMND
+555 PGMSD
-560 EQQLRLF
+560 AQQLRLF
-567 TAFSQGNQSTSRKY
+567 TAFSQGNQSTNRKY

-602 KVTSQEGQGSQF
+602 KVTSQEGKGSQF
-614 AVYMPYAEA
+614 AVYMPYVEA
-623 TNKQVMIR
+623 TNKQLMTS
-631 QSQANEITGK
+631 QSQADEVLLR
-641 DLKPTI
+641 DLQQDIQIPILT
-647 DVPLLS
+647 

-667 LVAYLVAKTGAQ
+667 LVTYLVAKTGAQ
-679 LTLVEDGQQALN
+679 LTLVNDGQQALN
-691 AAEHIAFDLVLMDMQ
+691 VTENHRFDLVLMDMQ
-706 MPEMDGLQATIIL
+706 MPEMDGLQATSIL
-719 KQRGIQAPIIMLT
+719 KQRGFTAPIIMLT

-748 KAHFAKPIDSQRF
+748 KAHFAKPIDSQSF
-761 YAMLVKYL
+761 YVMLAKYL
-769 YDDRS
+769 GKEIDHQAVS
-774 DDRSKYRSDDRSEY
+774 VNKSQNM
-788 SGEGVGVEENQET
+788 EG
-801 VVDNTSLTKFDNTH
+801 NTPS
-815 DEFEQLIHN
+815 EFEQLIHN
-824 YRLSFKDKLLDI
+824 YRLSFKAKLADI
-836 RFAME
+836 QGAIE
-841 EEDWVQI
+841 QEDWAQI

-860 SYGFQTLSE
+860 SYGFQQLSDF
-869 LAILVEENIEQ
+869 AVLVEDQIDH
-880 GNLLQAKCFV
+880 GNLQEAKAYVAKMQAS
-890 VDMQQTM
+890 MG
-897 FQLYSETE
+897 QLYSETE
-905 QPSFQNPKMDKI
+905 QPIS

>member
-8 GKRTLIWTPLQ
+8 GKHALIWTPLQ

-47 QAERVFVTR
+47 QAEREFITR

-63 FMNEIVNAKKHL
+63 FMNEIVISKQHL

-91 IGQGEDTESI
+91 IGQGDDAESI

-109 RRIDADIALV
+109 KRINADIALV
-119 LDKRFMLI
+119 LDKSFMLI

-135 TIDRF
+135 TVDRF
-140 LAQDLDEKQQNRA
+140 LAQDLDDKQQNRA

-183 KLNLSFLERIKN
+183 KLNLLFLNRIKT
-195 LISLEIN
+195 LISLDLN
-202 LLVLSD
+202 LLVVGD
-208 SQNQILLSTHNNSVI
+208 NQNQILLSTQNNSAI
-223 VQRELQQVTTSFV
+223 VQQELQQVTARFV
-236 SQGAMLDT
+236 AQGALIDMHT
-244 YIMGSEDWVALPFS
+244 MGSEDWVAMPFS
-258 IFNNKQQHFVVV
+258 IFNNQQQHFVVV
-270 LQDPIRAWLKT
+270 LQDSISAWLKT
-281 RNAFMLELLPFFI
+281 RNTFMLELLPFFI
-294 VGILLALLGSFFI
+294 AGILLALLGSFFI

-317 LLEAAKLVASG
+317 LLQAAKLVASG
-328 SYTDPIDVSEKSELG
+328 SYTDPIEVSEKSELG
-343 ELAQEFSSMQRAVM
+343 ELAREFSSMQSAVM
-357 DREHKIKDQA
+357 DREQKIKDQA

-420 ILSDVNANDTDKTKA
+420 ILSDVNASENDKAKA

-463 IQLDKADISLV
+463 IQLDKADINLV
-474 GLLQEVTDYMEGFA
+474 GLLQEVTAYMEAFA

-493 AFNLNLN
+493 AFNLKLN
-500 FPLPYEFS
+500 FPLPYEFT

-531 GQVDLHVHWDAFRR
+531 GQVDLHVHWDTLKQ
-545 RFIFVVSDTG
+545 RFIFVVTDTG
-555 PGMND
+555 SGMSD
-560 EQQLRLF
+560 AQQLRLF

-614 AVYMPYAEA
+614 AVYMPYEEV
-623 TNKQVMIR
+623 TNQKVMTN
-631 QSQANEITGK
+631 QSQADEVLQQ
-641 DLKPTI
+641 DLKPNVDI
-647 DVPLLS
+647 PVLR

-691 AAEHIAFDLVLMDMQ
+691 VTENTSFDLVLMDMQ
-706 MPEMDGLQATIIL
+706 MPEMDGLQATTIL
-719 KQRGIQAPIIMLT
+719 KQRGFQAPIIMLT
-732 ANVDSNSKKD
+732 ANVDSNSKKK

-748 KAHFAKPIDSQRF
+748 KAHFAKPIDSHSF
-761 YAMLVKYL
+761 YAMLAEYL
-769 YDDRS
+769 CHER
-774 DDRSKYRSDDRSEY
+774 
-788 SGEGVGVEENQET
+788 GEGGNEEIGDKT
-801 VVDNTSLTKFDNTH
+801 VVENKSLTKFRNSRS
-815 DEFEQLIHN
+815 EFDQLIQN
-824 YRLSFKDKLLDI
+824 YRLSFKDKLVDI
-836 RFAME
+836 QMAIDQD
-841 EEDWVQI
+841 DWVQI
-848 KSLMH
+848 QSLMH

-860 SYGFQTLSE
+860 SYGFQQLSDF
-869 LAILVEENIEQ
+869 AILVEEHIDQ
-880 GNLLQAKCFV
+880 DNLLEAKRYV
-890 VDMQQTM
+890 VDMQECM
-897 FQLYSETE
+897 RQLYNETE
-905 QPSFQNPKMDKI
+905 QPNSKIA

>member
-8 GKRTLIWTPLQ
+8 GKHALIWTPLQ

-47 QAERVFVTR
+47 QAEREFITR

-63 FMNEIVNAKKHL
+63 FMNEIVISKQHL

-91 IGQGEDTESI
+91 IGQGDDAESI

-109 RRIDADIALV
+109 KRINADIALV
-119 LDKRFMLI
+119 LDKSFMLI

-135 TIDRF
+135 TVDRF
-140 LAQDLDEKQQNRA
+140 LAQDLDDKQQNRA

-183 KLNLSFLERIKN
+183 KLNLLFLNRIKT
-195 LISLEIN
+195 LISLDLN
-202 LLVLSD
+202 LLVVGD
-208 SQNQILLSTHNNSVI
+208 NQNQILLSTQNNSAI
-223 VQRELQQVTTSFV
+223 VQQELQQVTARFV
-236 SQGAMLDT
+236 AQGALIDMHT
-244 YIMGSEDWVALPFS
+244 MGSEDWVAMPFS
-258 IFNNKQQHFVVV
+258 IFNNQQQHFVVV
-270 LQDPIRAWLKT
+270 LQDSISAWLKT

-294 VGILLALLGSFFI
+294 AGILLALLGSFFI

-317 LLEAAKLVASG
+317 LLQAAKLVASG
-328 SYTDPIDVSEKSELG
+328 SYTDPIEVSEKSELG
-343 ELAQEFSSMQRAVM
+343 ELAREFSSMQSAVM
-357 DREHKIKDQA
+357 DREQKIKDQA

-420 ILSDVNANDTDKTKA
+420 ILSDVNANENDKAKA

-463 IQLDKADISLV
+463 IQLDKADINLV
-474 GLLQEVTDYMEGFA
+474 GLLQEVTAYMEAFA

-493 AFNLNLN
+493 AFNLKLN
-500 FPLPYEFS
+500 FPLPYEFT

-531 GQVDLHVHWDAFRR
+531 GQVDLHVHWDTLKQ
-545 RFIFVVSDTG
+545 RFIFVVTDTG
-555 PGMND
+555 SGMSD

-614 AVYMPYAEA
+614 AVYMPYEEA
-623 TNKQVMIR
+623 TNQKVMTN
-631 QSQANEITGK
+631 QSQADEVLQQ
-641 DLKPTI
+641 DLKPNVDI
-647 DVPLLS
+647 PVLR

-691 AAEHIAFDLVLMDMQ
+691 VTANSSFDLVLMDMQ
-706 MPEMDGLQATIIL
+706 MPEMDGLQATTIL
-719 KQRGIQAPIIMLT
+719 KQRGFQAPIIMLT
-732 ANVDSNSKKD
+732 ANVDSNSKKK

-748 KAHFAKPIDSQRF
+748 KAHFAKPIDSQSF
-761 YAMLVKYL
+761 YAMLAEYL
-769 YDDRS
+769 CHER
-774 DDRSKYRSDDRSEY
+774 
-788 SGEGVGVEENQET
+788 GEGGNEEIGDKT
-801 VVDNTSLTKFDNTH
+801 VVENKSLTKFRNSRS
-815 DEFEQLIHN
+815 EFDQLIQN
-824 YRLSFKDKLLDI
+824 YRLSFKDKLVDI
-836 RFAME
+836 QMAIDQD
-841 EEDWVQI
+841 DWVQI
-848 KSLMH
+848 QSLMH

-860 SYGFQTLSE
+860 SYGFQQLSDF
-869 LAILVEENIEQ
+869 AILVEEHIDQ
-880 GNLLQAKCFV
+880 DNLLEAKRYV
-890 VDMQQTM
+890 VDMQECM
-897 FQLYSETE
+897 RQLYNETE
-905 QPSFQNPKMDKI
+905 QPNSKIA

>member
-1 MKSHLQK
+1 VKSHLQK
-8 GKRTLIWTPLQ
+8 GKKLIWTPLQ

-47 QAERVFVTR
+47 QAEREFVTR

-63 FMNEIVNAKKHL
+63 FMNEVVIAKQHL

-109 RRIDADIALV
+109 KRINADIALV

-135 TIDRF
+135 TVDRF
-140 LAQDLDEKQQNRA
+140 LAQDLDDKQQNRA

-183 KLNLSFLERIKN
+183 KLNLDFLNRIKT
-195 LISLEIN
+195 LISLDIN
-202 LLVLSD
+202 FLVVAEN
-208 SQNQILLSTHNNSVI
+208 QNQILLSTQNNTAA
-223 VQRELQQVTTSFV
+223 VQQELQQVTASFV
-236 SQGAMLDT
+236 AQGAVNDMP
-244 YIMGSEDWVALPFS
+244 IMGAEDWVALPFS
-258 IFNNKQQHFVVV
+258 IFTNNQQHFVVV
-270 LQDPIRAWLKT
+270 LQDSISDWLKN

-294 VGILLALLGSFFI
+294 VGVLLALLGSFFI

-317 LLEAAKLVASG
+317 LLDAAKLVASG
-328 SYTDPIDVSEKSELG
+328 SYTDQIKVSEKSELG
-343 ELAQEFSSMQRAVM
+343 ELAKEFSSMQSAVM
-357 DREHKIKDQA
+357 EREQKIKDQA

-407 IRTPLNSIIGYSE
+407 IRTPLNSIIGFSE
-420 ILSDVNANDTDKTKA
+420 ILSDVNASESDKAKA
-435 ILAVHN
+435 ILAVQN

-463 IQLDKADISLV
+463 IKLDKTDIVLA
-474 GLLQEVTDYMEGFA
+474 GLLQEVNAYMEGFA

-493 AFNLNLN
+493 VFNLKLN
-500 FPLPYEFS
+500 FPLPYEFN

-531 GQVDLHVHWDAFRR
+531 GQVDLNIHWDTFRQ

-555 PGMND
+555 PGMSD

-567 TAFSQGNQSTSRKY
+567 TAFSQGNQSTNRKY

-602 KVTSQEGQGSQF
+602 KVTSQEGKGSQF
-614 AVYMPYAEA
+614 AVYMPYVEA
-623 TNKQVMIR
+623 ANKQVMIN
-631 QSQANEITGK
+631 QNQADEVLLRDLQPKAEIPE
-641 DLKPTI
+641 LI
-647 DVPLLS
+647 

-679 LTLVEDGQQALN
+679 LTLVNDGQQAVTIC
-691 AAEHIAFDLVLMDMQ
+691 EKERFDLVLMDMQ
-706 MPEMDGLQATIIL
+706 MPEMDGLQATTIL
-719 KQRGIQAPIIMLT
+719 RQRGFIAPIIMLT
-732 ANVDSNSKKD
+732 ANVDSNSKKN

-748 KAHFAKPIDSQRF
+748 IAHFAKPIDSQNF
-761 YAMLVKYL
+761 YAMLTKYL
-769 YDDRS
+769 AKVID
-774 DDRSKYRSDDRSEY
+774 
-788 SGEGVGVEENQET
+788 NET
-801 VVDNTSLTKFDNTH
+801 HLNTNKENTSQTKFANNRS
-815 DEFEQLIHN
+815 EFEQLVQN
-824 YRLSFKDKLLDI
+824 YRLSFNKKLEDI
-836 RFAME
+836 QAASAQN
-841 EEDWVQI
+841 DWAQI

-860 SYGFQTLSE
+860 SYGFGQLSDF
-869 LAILVEENIEQ
+869 AILVEDNIDS
-880 GNLLQAKCFV
+880 GNLQKAEEYV
-890 VDMQQTM
+890 ASMQECM

-905 QPSFQNPKMDKI
+905 KPTTNTEME

>member
-1 MKSHLQK
+1 VKSHLQRNK
-8 GKRTLIWTPLQ
+8 HALIWTPLQ

-47 QAERVFVTR
+47 QAEREFVTR

-63 FMNEIVNAKKHL
+63 FMNEVVIAKQHL

-91 IGQGEDTESI
+91 IGQGEDAESI

-109 RRIDADIALV
+109 NRINADIALV
-119 LDKRFMLI
+119 LDKSFMLI

-135 TIDRF
+135 TVDRF
-140 LAQDLDEKQQNRA
+140 LAQNLDDRQQNRA

-183 KLNLSFLERIKN
+183 KLNLAFLNRIKT
-195 LISLEIN
+195 LISLDIN
-202 LLVLSD
+202 LLVEGN
-208 SQNQILLSTHNNSVI
+208 SQNQILLSTQNNSQI
-223 VQRELQQVTTSFV
+223 VQQELQQVTGSFV
-236 SQGAMLDT
+236 AQGAMIDMH
-244 YIMGSEDWVALPFS
+244 IMGSEGWVALPFS
-258 IFNNKQQHFVVV
+258 IFNNKQQYFIVV
-270 LQDPIRAWLKT
+270 LQDSISAWLKT
-281 RNAFMLELLPFFI
+281 RNTFMLELLPFFI

-328 SYTDPIDVSEKSELG
+328 SYTDQIKVPEKSELG
-343 ELAQEFSSMQRAVM
+343 ELAREFSNMQSAVM
-357 DREHKIKDQA
+357 EREQKIKDQA

-420 ILSDVNANDTDKTKA
+420 ILSDMNASENDKTKA
-435 ILAVHN
+435 TLAVHN

-474 GLLQEVTDYMEGFA
+474 RLLQEVTVYMEGFA

-493 AFNLNLN
+493 TFNLKLN
-500 FPLPYEFS
+500 FPLPYEFT

-531 GQVDLHVHWDAFRR
+531 GQVDLHVHWDTSRQ

-555 PGMND
+555 PGMSD

-602 KVTSQEGQGSQF
+602 KVSSQEGQGSQF
-614 AVYMPYAEA
+614 AVYMPYIEA
-623 TNKQVMIR
+623 TNKQVMTH
-631 QSQANEITGK
+631 QSQADEVLHR
-641 DLKPTI
+641 DLKPNVR
-647 DVPLLS
+647 VPKLS

-691 AAEHIAFDLVLMDMQ
+691 VAENTQFDLVLMDMQ
-706 MPEMDGLQATIIL
+706 MPEMDGLQATTIL
-719 KQRGIQAPIIMLT
+719 KQRGLLAPIIMLT
-732 ANVDSNSKKD
+732 ANVDSNSKKN

-748 KAHFAKPIDSQRF
+748 KAHFAKPIDSQSF
-761 YAMLVKYL
+761 YTMLGEYL
-769 YDDRS
+769 CDESGYDKDGGA
-774 DDRSKYRSDDRSEY
+774 DDKA
-788 SGEGVGVEENQET
+788 
-801 VVDNTSLTKFDNTH
+801 VVTNKSLTKFH
-815 DEFEQLIHN
+815 HKGSEFEQLIQI
-824 YRLSFKDKLLDI
+824 YRLSFKDKLADI
-836 RFAME
+836 QVAIE
-841 EEDWVQI
+841 QQDWAQI

-860 SYGFQTLSE
+860 SYGFQQLSDF
-869 LAILVEENIEQ
+869 AILIEDRIDL
-880 GNLLQAKCFV
+880 GNLLEAKRYV
-890 VDMQQTM
+890 LDMQECM
-897 FQLYSETE
+897 RQLYSETE
-905 QPSFQNPKMDKI
+905 APSSKKSLKRKH